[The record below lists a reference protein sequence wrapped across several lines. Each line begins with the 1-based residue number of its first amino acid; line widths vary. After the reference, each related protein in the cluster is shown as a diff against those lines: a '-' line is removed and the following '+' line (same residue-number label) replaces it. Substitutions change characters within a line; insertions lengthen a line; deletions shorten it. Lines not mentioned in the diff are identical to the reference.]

1 MRVPQTSFLRHT
13 PIAHRGLHGNP
24 TEAPENSYAAFSRAI
39 ALGYAIETDLHMCAD
54 STIVLMHDANPKR
67 MTGTEGEIA
76 RMTWQELSALR
87 LPNGESIPRFDEFLA
102 FVDGKVPLLIELK
115 DVRPRKPFVR
125 AVLAALQNY
134 AGEYALQSFDPAILL
149 QVKKQAPQVLR
160 GQLGCQFP
168 RFSARWFAATRMCL
182 HALTR
187 PDFISYN
194 IADLPCRRV
203 QKKAKL
209 LLGWTARTADEYL
222 RVQRCLDNVI
232 FENIRPEKLY
242 DTCGKYR

>member
-1 MRVPQTSFLRHT
+1 MRIPQDSFLRHR
-13 PIAHRGLHGNP
+13 PVAHRGLHDSRAD
-24 TEAPENSYAAFSRAI
+24 TPENSYAAFARAI
-39 ALGYAIETDLHMCAD
+39 TQGYAIETDLRMSKD
-54 STIVLMHDANPKR
+54 GVVLLLHDANLGR
-67 MTGTEGEIA
+67 MTGTDGDVA
-76 RMTWQELSALR
+76 QMTWDEIGKHTLA
-87 LPNGESIPRFDEFLA
+87 NGERIPRFDEFLA

-115 DVRPRKPFVR
+115 DVRPREQFVR
-125 AVLAALQNY
+125 AVLAALEGY
-134 AGEYALQSFDPAILL
+134 TGEFALQSFDPGILL
-149 QVKKQAPQVLR
+149 CVKRLAPHILR
-160 GQLGCQFP
+160 GQLGCRFP